1 MADEEEVRSADDDS
15 AADKAREEQQEV
27 EQAKEEMHRLEEEGP
42 PERLED
48 WPSGKAKYQT
58 FGGPEGE
65 SGYEEGPTAELG
77 PTNLRYH
84 EDGSVTIGGEKVD
97 DPDEYKG
104 DPIPGGPTDERTREV
119 DEARDPD

>member
-1 MADEEEVRSADDDS
+1 MADEEEVRNADDDS

-27 EQAKEEMHRLEEEGP
+27 EQAREEMHRLEEEGP
-42 PERLED
+42 PEKLED

-97 DPDEYKG
+97 NPDEYKG

>member
-1 MADEEEVRSADDDS
+1 MGEEEEVRTSEEDS
-15 AADKAREEQQEV
+15 AAAQARDEQQEV
-27 EQAKEEMHRLEEEGP
+27 EQAREEMHKLEQEGP
-42 PERLED
+42 PDKLED

-104 DPIPGGPTDERTREV
+104 DPIPGGPTDEKTREV